1 MKNRVWMK
9 RFVALVVSFLLS
21 VCVFCSTDNMTF
33 AWLLTCYIWVFA
45 FLACDYKKNIVML
58 AFMICFF
65 VFLMGRPLMIEM
77 FGYSKYSV
85 VSLGEDTRTQIYV
98 ILIISLI
105 SVMIGY
111 LLIGFRRAQDKDDD
125 LAQDYIK
132 ANRIMCIQKVSKYMT
147 IILYLLVI
155 LENIL
160 RLIFIRQVGYT
171 SSYSLEGGYV
181 LPFGLHNLV
190 LVAPVAIAVFLATL
204 PNKRKIIVPVIL
216 FVMAN
221 VISSLAGNRFEIISC
236 VLVLVVYGVWRNVM
250 DGRGWVKGKHV
261 LCLLLVAPMVM
272 VLLQNM
278 IYWREGSDIDSK
290 INPMAEFLYGTG
302 GSSDLIGIVDK
313 YGDRVLD
320 RNVVYSFGGI
330 WRGLNGNF
338 IAQSFGLGNKYGGQ
352 TIEYAENAH
361 SLGSTLTY
369 YFYPKKYLSGYG
381 LGGCYIAELYHD
393 FSIPGVVIGNLL
405 IGIIVGLIGKMK
417 KGRILHNFF
426 CIFFITLL
434 LRMPRDSFDYLIV
447 NLLNLKNIL
456 FIIFMLLI
464 VKRMERVSSISK
476 NKIMEYQPND

>member
-1 MKNRVWMK
+1 MKNQVWMK
-9 RFVALVVSFLLS
+9 RFVALIVSFLLS
-21 VCVFCSTDNMTF
+21 ICVFCNTDNMTF
-33 AWLLTCYIWVFA
+33 AWLLVCYIWIFA

-58 AFMICFF
+58 AFLICFF

-77 FGYSKYSV
+77 FDYSRYSV
-85 VSLGEDTRTQIYV
+85 IILGEDTRTQIYI
-98 ILIISLI
+98 ILIISLVSI
-105 SVMIGY
+105 MAGY
-111 LLIGFRRAQDKDDD
+111 LLIGFRKIQGKNDDV
-125 LAQDYIK
+125 AQDYTK
-132 ANRIMCIQKVSKYMT
+132 EHRIMCIQKVSKYLT
-147 IILYLLVI
+147 IIVYSLVI

-160 RLIFIRQVGYT
+160 RLIFVRQVGYT

-190 LVAPVAIAVFLATL
+190 SVAPVAIAVFLATL
-204 PNKRKIIVPVIL
+204 PNKRNIIVPVIM

-278 IYWREGSDIDSK
+278 IYWREGSDVDSRID
-290 INPMAEFLYGTG
+290 PMAEFMYGTG

-313 YGDRVLD
+313 YGDRALGEND
-320 RNVVYSFGGI
+320 IYSFGGV

-338 IAQSFGLGNKYGGQ
+338 MAQSLGLGKKYEGQ

-361 SLGSTLTY
+361 SLGSALTY

-393 FSIPGVVIGNLL
+393 FSIPGVIIGNLL
-405 IGIIVGLIGKMK
+405 IGIIIGLIEKMK

-434 LRMPRDSFDYLIV
+434 LRMPRDSFDYLIA

-456 FIIFMLLI
+456 FIVFMLLI
-464 VKRMERVSSISK
+464 VRRMERVNNISK
-476 NKIMEYQPND
+476 KIRMGYLLND